1 MYPCEVNGKVVIVLA
16 FKTAYTLE
24 QRRRDNDKKIISLF
38 VGMKDMMGA
47 NSEVVINL
55 MMETRQSEKIKGALS
70 LQDERK
76 ERVGEAS

>member
-1 MYPCEVNGKVVIVLA
+1 MWVRNESRIDGVLC
-16 FKTAYTLE
+16 
-24 QRRRDNDKKIISLF
+24 S
-38 VGMKDMMGA
+38 GMKDMMGA

>member
-1 MYPCEVNGKVVIVLA
+1 MWVRNESRIDGVLC
-16 FKTAYTLE
+16 
-24 QRRRDNDKKIISLF
+24 R
-38 VGMKDMMGA
+38 GMKDMMGA

>member
-1 MYPCEVNGKVVIVLA
+1 MWVRNESGIDGVLC
-16 FKTAYTLE
+16 
-24 QRRRDNDKKIISLF
+24 S
-38 VGMKDMMGA
+38 GMKDMMGA